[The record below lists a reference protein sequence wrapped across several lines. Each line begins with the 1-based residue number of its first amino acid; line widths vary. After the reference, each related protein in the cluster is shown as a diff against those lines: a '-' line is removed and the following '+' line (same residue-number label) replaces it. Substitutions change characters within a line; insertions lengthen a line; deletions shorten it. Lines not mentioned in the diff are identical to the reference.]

1 MEESIRQALGPRW
14 GTISVKAAGEVAST
28 NLLLK
33 ARAREGAAPPF
44 LLTADSQTAGR
55 GRLGRQFVSP
65 PGTGLYMS
73 LFFSLPP
80 WDPGLTAILAAVAAC
95 RAIEELTDAR
105 PKIKWVNDLFFR
117 GKKIC
122 GILAE
127 RIDEGI
133 ILGVGVNLRT
143 PPGGF
148 PPEAGPAGALDRDV
162 DRGTLAGT
170 IARHVLEGA
179 GGPWDAAVLE
189 AYRARM
195 PLVGKDIRYVQCGQE
210 KNARVTGVSADGGLM
225 ILGPEGSGV
234 LRAGEVSLGSQSLAG
249 LL

>member
-1 MEESIRQALGPRW
+1 MNHSEETIHQSMGSRWADVPVQALSE
-14 GTISVKAAGEVAST
+14 TDST
-28 NLLLK
+28 NTRLK
-33 ARAREGAAPPF
+33 EWAREGRIAAPYV
-44 LLTADSQTAGR
+44 LTADSQTAGR

-133 ILGVGVNLRT
+133 ILGVGVNLRRMT
-143 PPGGF
+143 PRPGEIRSAVERVLGD
-148 PPEAGPAGALDRDV
+148 PRHRRAAGRIAAAAGNSAAYA
-162 DRGTLAGT
+162 DRGRRRKWAVF
-170 IARHVLEGA
+170 R
-179 GGPWDAAVLE
+179 AAH
-189 AYRARM
+189 
-195 PLVGKDIRYVQCGQE
+195 I
-210 KNARVTGVSADGGLM
+210 
-225 ILGPEGSGV
+225 
-234 LRAGEVSLGSQSLAG
+234 
-249 LL
+249 